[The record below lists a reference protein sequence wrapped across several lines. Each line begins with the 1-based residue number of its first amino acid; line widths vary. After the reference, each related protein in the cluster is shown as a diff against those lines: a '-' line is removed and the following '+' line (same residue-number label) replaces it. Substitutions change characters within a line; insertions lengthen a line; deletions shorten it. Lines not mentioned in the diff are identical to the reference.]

1 MSCLLWPMKSYAELS
16 LPKKKKRKEKCF
28 QRDDFVN
35 LTQKR
40 ESGFSRER
48 TQSWQKW
55 HTCKADLR
63 LFVSTVSHMTRRA
76 GRGRPAGWGCH
87 MFTDSSGSR
96 PAELLPGVCVVT
108 WGFIHLVVAR
118 CVPHGKIM
126 ETLTFL
132 CKTESIFPQANS
144 GIVLTTD
151 SCVLKGWH
159 NVPIDLGLSRTFCIT
174 SL

>member
-1 MSCLLWPMKSYAELS
+1 MAMQSFHFQ
-16 LPKKKKRKEKCF
+16 KKRKKNVSKGMILLIWPRRGRAAFPEKELKAGKN
-28 QRDDFVN
+28 D
-35 LTQKR
+35 
-40 ESGFSRER
+40 
-48 TQSWQKW
+48 
-55 HTCKADLR
+55 TCKADLR

-76 GRGRPAGWGCH
+76 GRGRPAEWGCH

-118 CVPHGKIM
+118 RVPHGKIM

-159 NVPIDLGLSRTFCIT
+159 NVPIDLGLSRTFCIK
-174 SL
+174 SF